1 MNENKEINKKTM
13 IIGFSG
19 KIGSGKDYVSKNIF
33 LPILKNNIKNINYL
47 FLAFADPL
55 KQECSLRYGCEYN
68 KLYKDKDLFTR
79 KSLQD
84 VGTEFREK

>member
-1 MNENKEINKKTM
+1 M

-47 FLAFADPL
+47 FFSIFADPL

-68 KLYKDKDLFTR
+68 KIYKYLFTR
-79 KSLQD
+79 KVCSMSD
-84 VGTEFREK
+84 RI